1 MMDSWKEIRH
11 FLKQKMVLYIQY
23 IFQFFRRYWGFG
35 VLGFWGFGVL
45 VDVFDN
51 DSRTRSIP
59 LLQDRAAA
67 WDKTSSQQRPQIL
80 GVNLL

>member
-1 MMDSWKEIRH
+1 MTDQRNGACNIVS
-11 FLKQKMVLYIQY
+11 YCS
-23 IFQFFRRYWGFG
+23 
-35 VLGFWGFGVL
+35 VL